1 MRVGTGLDAHRLVP
15 GRPLVLGGVSIPH
28 EAGLAGHSDGDTA
41 VHAIIDALLG
51 AAALGDIG
59 THFPSNDPRYEGV
72 SSVSLLAQV
81 NELLTQNGWRVR
93 NVDATIVAERPRL
106 APHVEQM
113 RNIVGGC
120 LGLGPD
126 QVSIKATTTDGMG
139 FTGNGEGIAAHAVVT
154 IEPAI

>member
-1 MRVGTGLDAHRLVP
+1 MRVGTGFDAHRLVP
-15 GRPLVLGGVSIPH
+15 DRPLVLGGVSIQY
-28 EAGLAGHSDGDTA
+28 EAGLAGHSDGDAA

-59 THFPSNDPRYEGV
+59 THFPDHDPRYEGV

-106 APHVEQM
+106 APHIEQM
-113 RNIVGGC
+113 RGIVGES
-120 LGLGPD
+120 LGRGPD
-126 QVSIKATTTDGMG
+126 KVSIKATTTDGLE

-154 IEPAI
+154 IEPAT

>member
-1 MRVGTGLDAHRLVP
+1 MRVGTGFDAHRLVDD
-15 GRPLVLGGVSIPH
+15 RPLVLGGVTIPN
-28 EAGLAGHSDGDTA
+28 ETGLAGHSDGDAA

-59 THFPSNDPRYEGV
+59 THFPNDDPRYDGV

-81 NELLTQNGWRVR
+81 NELLGQNGWRVR

-106 APHVEQM
+106 APYVDQM
-113 RNIVGGC
+113 RAIVGDS

-126 QVSIKATTTDGMG
+126 KVSIKATSTDGMG

-154 IEPAI
+154 IEPAR

>member
-1 MRVGTGLDAHRLVP
+1 MRVGTGFDAHRLVP

-28 EAGLAGHSDGDTA
+28 ESGLAGHSDGDAA

-59 THFPSNDPRYEGV
+59 THFPDDDPRYEGV

-113 RNIVGGC
+113 RGIVGES
-120 LGLGPD
+120 LGLGSD
-126 QVSIKATTTDGMG
+126 KISIKATTTDGMG

-154 IEPAI
+154 IEPIT

>member
-1 MRVGTGLDAHRLVP
+1 MRVGTGFDAHRLVP
-15 GRPLVLGGVSIPH
+15 DRPLVLGGVSIPN
-28 EAGLAGHSDGDTA
+28 EAGLAGHSDGDA
-41 VHAIIDALLG
+41 VVHAIIDALLG

-59 THFPSNDPRYEGV
+59 THFPDHDPRYEGV

-113 RNIVGGC
+113 RGIVGES
-120 LGLGPD
+120 LGLESD
-126 QVSIKATTTDGMG
+126 KISIKATTTDGMG
-139 FTGNGEGIAAHAVVT
+139 FTGSEEGIAAHAVVT
-154 IEPAI
+154 IEPAT

>member
-1 MRVGTGLDAHRLVP
+1 MRVGTGFDAHRLVP
-15 GRPLVLGGVSIPH
+15 GRPLILGGVSVPH
-28 EAGLAGHSDGDTA
+28 VTGLAGHSDGDAA

-59 THFPSNDPRYEGV
+59 THFPDNDTRYEGV
-72 SSVSLLAQV
+72 SSLSLLAQV

-113 RNIVGGC
+113 RGIVGEC

-126 QVSIKATTTDGMG
+126 KVSIKATTTDGMG
-139 FTGNGEGIAAHAVVT
+139 FTGNEEGIAAHAAVT
-154 IEPAI
+154 IEPTI

>member
-1 MRVGTGLDAHRLVP
+1 MRVGTGFDAHRLVP

-28 EAGLAGHSDGDTA
+28 ESGLAGHSDGDAA

-59 THFPSNDPRYEGV
+59 THFPNDDPRYEGV

-93 NVDATIVAERPRL
+93 NVDATIVAEHPRL

-113 RNIVGGC
+113 RGIVGES
-120 LGLGPD
+120 LGLGSD
-126 QVSIKATTTDGMG
+126 KISIKATTTDGMG

-154 IEPAI
+154 IEPIT

>member
-1 MRVGTGLDAHRLVP
+1 MRVGTGFDAHRLVP
-15 GRPLVLGGVSIPH
+15 GRPLVLGGVSISN
-28 EAGLAGHSDGDTA
+28 ESGLAGHSDGDAA

-59 THFPSNDPRYEGV
+59 THFPDDDPRYEGV

-81 NELLTQNGWRVR
+81 NELLAQNGWRVR

-113 RNIVGGC
+113 RGIVGES
-120 LGLGPD
+120 LGLGSD
-126 QVSIKATTTDGMG
+126 KISIKATTTDGMG

-154 IEPAI
+154 IEPTK